1 MDPKN
6 TVSNGIS
13 ASIVREIASF
23 IVISRGQ
30 EFDLSRTR
38 KAGFTRKDAGFRRH
52 HGVVL
57 PLGRCG

>member
-1 MDPKN
+1 MDSKN

-23 IVISRGQ
+23 IMINRGQ
-30 EFDLSRTR
+30 EFDLLAHERR
-38 KAGFTRKDAGFRRH
+38 VLRRKDAGFRRH